1 MTRRLSIGEVARR
14 SGVATSALRFWEE
27 RGLLDSERNS
37 SGHRT
42 YAPDALRRVALITV
56 GTSIGI
62 PLTEIERSLAGLP
75 HDRPPTKRDWERV
88 STTWRA
94 HLDARIAAMETMRS
108 RLTSCIGCGCLSLRD
123 CSLSNRRDGAGERGS
138 GPRYLL
144 GDEPS

>member
-1 MTRRLSIGEVARR
+1 MRRLGIGEVAAR
-14 SGVATSALRFWEE
+14 SGVATSALRFWED
-27 RGLLDSERNS
+27 RGLLETERNS

-42 YAPDALRRVALITV
+42 YGADVLRRVALITV

-62 PLTEIERSLAGLP
+62 PLAEIEASLATLP

-88 STTWRA
+88 STAWRGR
-94 HLDARIAAMETMRS
+94 LDARIAALEAMRG

-123 CSLSNRRDGAGERGS
+123 CALSNRHDRAAEKGP

-144 GDEPS
+144 GDDPAA